1 MWQQILG
8 AIEEM
13 RRQEDVVLLFP
24 QYLNGEDLF
33 GLNEPAIIRVLESL
47 NYLWLSIRLEP
58 PDPNPNCGRV
68 SNDFT
73 PSERYVRRKGLEK
86 PQGPGNVGVSL
97 DSAT

>member
-1 MWQQILG
+1 
-8 AIEEM
+8 M

-73 PSERYVRRKGLEK
+73 PSERYGP
-86 PQGPGNVGVSL
+86 PQGPGNVGESL